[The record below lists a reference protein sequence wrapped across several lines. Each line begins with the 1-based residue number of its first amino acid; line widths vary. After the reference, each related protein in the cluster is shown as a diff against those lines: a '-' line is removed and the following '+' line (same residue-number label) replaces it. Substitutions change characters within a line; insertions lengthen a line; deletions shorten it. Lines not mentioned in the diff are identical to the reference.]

1 MNNSGFYKKEETQIL
16 YAPNNVDGPNYLLVI
31 ADKDEY
37 DYPVDGWIYA
47 ESLDSAI
54 AYFAA
59 NNTSAIQPFDVQP
72 EDYKLAANR
81 DDEMEF
87 VKLINLLTLGLQQN
101 RFLPTTEITIWD
113 HVKMPH
119 TITVQRFLEIM
130 VDYGLYCYSNR
141 D

>member
-54 AYFAA
+54 AYLQQ
-59 NNTSAIQPFDVQP
+59 TILV
-72 EDYKLAANR
+72 
-81 DDEMEF
+81 EF
-87 VKLINLLTLGLQQN
+87 NHLMCSQKIINLLL
-101 RFLPTTEITIWD
+101 TEMMKWSLLNLLI
-113 HVKMPH
+113 
-119 TITVQRFLEIM
+119 
-130 VDYGLYCYSNR
+130 Y
-141 D
+141 